1 MKTIKFDGS
10 RGAAAFHSSV
20 AVLALIAATPAL
32 AVSAGTASASAGAAS
47 DAAAADA
54 AAADA
59 DASYGEAIVVTARHR
74 EEKSQDVPVAISVV
88 DAGALERSGNFTLNQ
103 VQQQVPSLQVAS
115 FNPRNTNL
123 NIRGL
128 GANSSL
134 AVDGLEYGVGFY
146 LDGVY
151 YARPGQSQ
159 FDLVD
164 LQQIEVLHGPQGTL
178 FGKNTTAGAIN
189 ITSREPSFEPEL
201 TAEGSLGDYNYHQI
215 RVSASLP
222 LVADKVAVRL
232 SIADTHRDGFLTN
245 LYDNSK
251 AQDYDNFSI
260 RGQLLIKP
268 SDDVKIRI
276 IGDYSNQK
284 QHYALGLVDGYFT
297 TFANGTTINNNII
310 QRAAR
315 LNYTLPT
322 YNAFARLGNSNSHY
336 QANMKSYGVSGEVD
350 WDIGSATLTS
360 ITAYRWWD
368 WYPANDGDGTPL
380 SIGLKAQQQNFQR
393 QFSQEL
399 RIASNGHHFIDYQ
412 AGLYYFWQKVPGY
425 GQTQNGSDAA
435 AWNLPTGT
443 PAATVNLYNLALNG
457 YEADSFSNATTK
469 SLAAFG
475 QVDAHLTDALTL
487 TAGLRYTH
495 ENKTGVYRRFGI
507 PSGQDLSGLTAAQL
521 ATVQAIRAT
530 FQVSDFT
537 FAIPNTKSDALSGLA
552 TLGYK
557 VASDVLV
564 YGTYSRGN
572 KSGGLNITAGG
583 AANPVVKPEKVDNF
597 EIGLKS
603 QFLDHKVTFNTA
615 AFLSNVTDYQANITL
630 LNNQGTYVQYIAN
643 IPKVRSKGIEVDLVY
658 APSQWVSL
666 RGSFAYTDARYV
678 NYGNAPN
685 APENN
690 PTANPVQNLSGVSLP
705 GVSKYAYTLSADVAR
720 PVDQNFE
727 VYGHAD
733 WLWRSSFNATATN
746 SIYGGIPSYGLL
758 NGKIGIRTADGRY
771 DFSFWA
777 RNLTNKNYY
786 INRSP
791 SNFGLITAA
800 VGDPRTFGATFR
812 AKI

>member
-1 MKTIKFDGS
+1 MKIIALHG
-10 RGAAAFHSSV
+10 SV
-20 AVLALIAATPAL
+20 AVLALAAATPAF
-32 AVSAGTASASAGAAS
+32 AADGGAA
-47 DAAAADA
+47 DT

-59 DASYGEAIVVTARHR
+59 DASYGEPIVVTARHR
-74 EEKSQDVPVAISVV
+74 EEKSQDVPVAISVISNET
-88 DAGALERSGNFTLNQ
+88 LERSGNFTLDQ
-103 VQQQVPSLQVAS
+103 VQQLVPSLQVAS
-115 FNPRNTNL
+115 FNPRNTNI

-128 GANSSL
+128 GANSSF

-164 LQQIEVLHGPQGTL
+164 LQQIDVLHGPQGTL

-189 ITSREPSFEPEL
+189 ITSREPSFTPEL
-201 TAEGSLGDYNYHQI
+201 TAEAQLGDYNYHQI
-215 RVSASLP
+215 RVSASAP
-222 LVADKVAVRL
+222 LIADKVALRL
-232 SIADTHRDGFLTN
+232 TIADTHRDGFLTN

-268 SDDVKIRI
+268 SDDLKIRL
-276 IGDYSNQK
+276 IGDYSRQD
-284 QHYALGLVDGYFT
+284 QHYALSLIDGYFT
-297 TFANGTTINNNII
+297 TFANGATIANNIV

-315 LNYTLPT
+315 LGYALPT
-322 YNAFARLGNSNSHY
+322 YGAFARLGDSNSHY
-336 QANMKSYGVSGEVD
+336 QANMRSYGVSGEVA
-350 WDIGSATLTS
+350 WNLGPATLTA

-399 RIASNGHHFIDYQ
+399 RVASNDHHFIDYQ
-412 AGLYYFWQKVPGY
+412 GGLYYFWQKVPGY
-425 GQTQNGSDAA
+425 GETQNGSDVA

-443 PAATVNLYNLALNG
+443 PGATVNLYNLALDG

-475 QVDAHLTDALTL
+475 QVDAHLTDKLTL
-487 TAGLRYTH
+487 TAGLRFTH
-495 ENKTGVYRRFGI
+495 EYKTGVYRRYGI
-507 PSGQDLSGLTAAQL
+507 PSGQNLSGLTAAQL
-521 ATVQAIRAT
+521 ATIQTIRT
-530 FQVSDFT
+530 QFQVSDFT
-537 FAIPNTKSDALSGLA
+537 FAIPNIKSDALSGLA

-557 VASDVLV
+557 VTPDVLL
-564 YGTYSRGN
+564 YATYSRGN

-603 QFLDHKVTFNTA
+603 QFLDHKATLNLA
-615 AFLSNVTDYQANITL
+615 AFLTNVTDYQANITV
-630 LNNQGTYVQYIAN
+630 LNDQNVSSQYIAN
-643 IPKVRSKGIEVDLVY
+643 IPKVRSKGVEADLAY
-658 APSQWVSL
+658 APSRWVSL
-666 RGSFAYTDARYV
+666 TGSFAYTDARYV
-678 NYGNAPN
+678 SYANAPN

-690 PTANPVQNLSGVSLP
+690 PTVNPVQNLSGAALP
-705 GVSKYAYTLSADVAR
+705 GVSKYAFTLGADISR
-720 PVDQNFE
+720 PIDERLE

-746 SIYGGIPSYGLL
+746 SIYGIIPSYGLL

-777 RNLTNKNYY
+777 RNLTNRNYY
-786 INRSP
+786 INRTP

-800 VGDPRTFGATFR
+800 VGDPRTFGASFR